1 MQEESP
7 VRPGM
12 ATATALWLACAPA
25 LTVGF
30 SSVAIVAYVL
40 RHESVVLLALV
51 PAAVLA
57 LLLRLRLSSPGA
69 RARLLS
75 GNTPYGCFHAPR
87 TSAEFVKSLCEVW
100 EATGRRPTVV
110 GSGWGFF
117 IGRVSARDAVFTHKL
132 KGQIGEY
139 DFLAGTELRA
149 VQATLRKTH
158 QLSFWSTPTMQ
169 RISIGSWLSRSCHGN
184 QGPKG
189 RPSNCAAFQVRVVDL
204 TSLESV
210 RDDARLGLDWVLYDT
225 VKHEFDKFPGK
236 FVIAAVRFDPKQM
249 ARDFFL
255 KKARCDVRPSPLTGT
270 VSVGL
275 LEWLTDEAV
284 LRVLF
289 FGSARRDLAIGTTY
303 VRAGPEAA
311 PVYRRQCDCFG
322 PLVPHVD
329 PHSCSVA
336 GTSLQLDTCSLLC
349 GYYEKSKRSWQ
360 GIIYLSDANA
370 FSPDPSWLVFPIV
383 ALLSATVN
391 FEFIF
396 VLSLNIS
403 VPLSP
408 EVRVQRLC
416 DSLFGVYNKVWG
428 RSELRMG
435 RLEDGLVFVD
445 CVMNP
450 RDTDVLVQ
458 ALRPHVH
465 ASAVALHDSKYQGR
479 EIADAITKAGLLR
492 KTPGVIFGQAH

>member
-1 MQEESP
+1 
-7 VRPGM
+7 M
-12 ATATALWLACAPA
+12 ATSTALWLACAPA
-25 LTVGF
+25 LTTSF
-30 SSVAIVAYVL
+30 ASVVVVAYVL

-51 PAAVLA
+51 PAAVLV

-75 GNTPYGCFHAPR
+75 GNTPYGCFNAPR
-87 TSAEFVKSLCEVW
+87 TPVEFVKTLCEVW

-139 DFLAGTELRA
+139 DFLAGTELRT

-158 QLSFWSTPTMQ
+158 QLAFWSTPTMQ
-169 RISIGSWLSRSCHGN
+169 RISIGSWLARSCHGN
-184 QGPKG
+184 SGPEGK
-189 RPSNCAAFQVRVVDL
+189 PSNYAAFEVLVVDL

-210 RDDARLGLDWVLYDT
+210 RDDARIGLDWVLYDT
-225 VKHEFDKFPGK
+225 IKQEFDKFPGK
-236 FVIAAVRFDPKQM
+236 FVIAAVRFDPKRM
-249 ARDFFL
+249 AKDFFL
-255 KKARCDVRPSPLTGT
+255 KKARCDVKPSPLTGT
-270 VSVGL
+270 VSTGL
-275 LEWLTDEAV
+275 LDWLTNDAV

-303 VRAGPEAA
+303 VRAEPEDA

-329 PHSCSVA
+329 PHTCSVA

-349 GYYEKSKRSWQ
+349 GWYEKSKRGWQ

-370 FSPDPSWLVFPIV
+370 FSPDPSWLVLPIV
-383 ALLSATVN
+383 ALLSTTVN
-391 FEFIF
+391 FELIF
-396 VLSLNIS
+396 VLALNMS
-403 VPLSP
+403 VPLAP

-435 RLEDGLVFVD
+435 SLKDGLVFVD
-445 CVMNP
+445 CVMCPCNA
-450 RDTDVLVQ
+450 DVLVQ
-458 ALRPHVH
+458 AIRPHVH
-465 ASAVALHDSKYQGR
+465 ASAVALHDSKYQGKA
-479 EIADAITKAGLLR
+479 ITDAIAKAGLLQ
-492 KTPGVIFGQAH
+492 KTPRVIFGQAH